1 MEMRIK
7 HLSTTREATNA
18 TEQGFG
24 MIEFLVASVV
34 LLIGLLGV
42 LSLFGYT
49 LLSLRFAE
57 QNLIAKQKA
66 REAIESIFTA
76 RNTAQ
81 VTFDQIRNVSNSGV
95 FLDGLQ
101 SLKVPGADGLVG
113 TADDGAVETMVL
125 SGNDG
130 VLGTADDKTL
140 TLNQFQRQITIATLN
155 ADLRQITV
163 TLRYSPTRGF
173 VRNYQVTSYISRF
186 R

>member
-1 MEMRIK
+1 MV
-7 HLSTTREATNA
+7 
-18 TEQGFG
+18 
-24 MIEFLVASVV
+24 EFLIATVV

-49 LLSLRFAE
+49 LLAMRYAE

-81 VTFDQIRNVSNSGV
+81 VTFDQIRNVANGGV

-125 SGNDG
+125 AGNDG
-130 VLGTADDKTL
+130 ILGTSDDKTL
-140 TLNQFQRQITIATLN
+140 TLNQFQRQIAIATLN

-163 TLRYSPTRGF
+163 TLRYSPSRGF

>member
-1 MEMRIK
+1 VEMRTK
-7 HLSTTREATNA
+7 YLSATKDGANG

-24 MIEFLVASVV
+24 MVEFLIATVV

-42 LSLFGYT
+42 LSLFGHT

-81 VTFDQIRNVSNSGV
+81 VAFDQIRNVSNSGV

-113 TADDGAVETMVL
+113 TSDDGAVETMVL
-125 SGNDG
+125 AGNDG
-130 VLGTADDKTL
+130 LLGTSDDKTL
-140 TLNQFQRQITIATLN
+140 TLNEFQRQIAITTLN

-163 TLRYSPTRGF
+163 TLRYSPSRGF
-173 VRNYQVTSYISRF
+173 VRNYQVSSYISRF

>member
-1 MEMRIK
+1 MNT
-7 HLSTTREATNA
+7 SG
-18 TEQGFG
+18 QGFG
-24 MIEFLVASVV
+24 MVEFLIATVV

-49 LLSLRFAE
+49 LLAMRFGE

-81 VTFDQIRNVSNSGV
+81 VAFDQIRNVANGGV

-130 VLGTADDKTL
+130 ILGTSDDKTL
-140 TLNQFQRQITIATLN
+140 TLNQFERQIAITTLN

-163 TLRYSPTRGF
+163 TLRYSPSRGF

>member
-1 MEMRIK
+1 MEMRTMR
-7 HLSTTREATNA
+7 SSATTAPTGWG
-18 TEQGFG
+18 EQGFG
-24 MIEFLVASVV
+24 MVEFLIATLL

-49 LLSLRFAE
+49 LLSLRYAE

-81 VTFDQIRNVSNSGV
+81 VAFDQIRNVANGGV
-95 FLDGLQ
+95 FLNGLQ

-113 TADDGAVETMVL
+113 TADDGTVETMVL
-125 SGNDG
+125 AGNDG
-130 VLGTADDKTL
+130 LLGTADDKTL
-140 TLNQFQRQITIATLN
+140 TLNQFERQIAITTLN
-155 ADLRQITV
+155 TDLRQITV